1 MYIVTLI
8 LILVVSTLVAFKG
21 FFKDKP
27 PNKKEKLI
35 LIYFYSFMLF
45 MFIIGLVS

>member
-35 LIYFYSFMLF
+35 LIYFLLG
-45 MFIIGLVS
+45 GLSLKKP